1 MTRPQPQQQP
11 PPQQRLRLR
20 YAKRGRARFASHRDI
35 GRALERAL
43 RRAEI
48 PMAYSSGFSPHPRI
62 SYANASPTGAASEAE
77 YVELGFAQRLDP
89 EWVVEQL
96 NRALPDGLVVLAAVE
111 ASTGSLS
118 DELTTSLWRI
128 EVPGMRRED
137 AEQAVAELLG
147 HGEYRVE
154 RMTKA
159 GLRAFDVRSAIL
171 RLHVKPD
178 ASLELISVIGSP
190 LVRPDDVVQALS
202 SVHPAFRSVDPPVYT
217 RLAHGTYDGARVVDP
232 ISAG

>member
-1 MTRPQPQQQP
+1 
-11 PPQQRLRLR
+11 
-20 YAKRGRARFASHRDI
+20 
-35 GRALERAL
+35 
-43 RRAEI
+43 
-48 PMAYSSGFSPHPRI
+48 MAYSSGFSPHPRI

-128 EVPGMRRED
+128 EVPGMLRED
-137 AEQAVAELLG
+137 AERAVAELLG
-147 HGEYRVE
+147 HGEHRVE

-190 LVRPDDVVQALS
+190 LVRPDDVVLALS